1 MARIAGIDI
10 PRNKRI
16 DISITYVFGIGRTNG
31 GQILERANVNPATRV
46 RDLTEEELVRNFANL
61 RGDSAES
68 AKVDNRENG
77 LFGRLKDA
85 LGR

>member
-1 MARIAGIDI
+1 MKKILKPSPILNNSKYSIFKLFSAKL
-10 PRNKRI
+10 NK
-16 DISITYVFGIGRTNG
+16 
-31 GQILERANVNPATRV
+31 A
-46 RDLTEEELVRNFANL
+46 EEELMRNFANL

>member
-1 MARIAGIDI
+1 
-10 PRNKRI
+10 
-16 DISITYVFGIGRTNG
+16 
-31 GQILERANVNPATRV
+31 
-46 RDLTEEELVRNFANL
+46 L
-61 RGDSAES
+61 RGDTAES

>member
-1 MARIAGIDI
+1 
-10 PRNKRI
+10 
-16 DISITYVFGIGRTNG
+16 
-31 GQILERANVNPATRV
+31 
-46 RDLTEEELVRNFANL
+46 L
-61 RGDSAES
+61 RGNTAES